1 MVIQYFHPFLS
12 AISVL
17 NRVLKIN
24 FYIKDT
30 VETRIVRC
38 SSYNAGREFVI
49 DVQPSL
55 RSERLMGTE
64 RHLSMDGLERSSG
77 YSTVPI
83 T

>member
-55 RSERLMGTE
+55 RSERVMGTE
-64 RHLSMDGLERSSG
+64 IGIPNEHLSIFIHQAIVLC
-77 YSTVPI
+77 
-83 T
+83 